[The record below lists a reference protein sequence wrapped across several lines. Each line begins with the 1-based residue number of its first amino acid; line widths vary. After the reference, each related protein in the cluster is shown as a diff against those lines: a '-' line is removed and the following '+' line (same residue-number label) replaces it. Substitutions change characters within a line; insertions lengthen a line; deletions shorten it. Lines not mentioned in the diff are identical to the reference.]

1 MYFIVHPPASP
12 GESLLP
18 PPLLPDPDFAK
29 PFDRLA
35 GYEIPQ
41 FEVLADFDLAFLGS

>member
-1 MYFIVHPPASP
+1 MYFIVLPPASP

-18 PPLLPDPDFAK
+18 SALLPAPDFVK

-35 GYEIPQ
+35 GCEILQ
-41 FEVLADFDLAFLGS
+41 FEELADFDLIFLGS

>member
-1 MYFIVHPPASP
+1 MYFTVLPPASP

-18 PPLLPDPDFAK
+18 SPLLPDPDFAK

-35 GYEIPQ
+35 GYEILQ
-41 FEVLADFDLAFLGS
+41 FEELADFDLAFLGS